1 MALFVPKVSL
11 KVDLTE
17 NRDFSKQQDIGTI
30 VIRPD
35 IMSSVTSLRENGMMT
50 NEEYFLISKYENIF
64 GRKHVHINKAE
75 SIFNKEEKFE
85 EEMRKNCQRCGKL
98 LRIPWKRKHDLCLD
112 CDYELE
118 RQERCEIPWKEI
130 KRRNTPEDDRDVL
143 RLR

>member
-17 NRDFSKQQDIGTI
+17 NRDFSKQLYISN
-30 VIRPD
+30 VIISPE
-35 IMSSVTSLRENGMMT
+35 IMSSIISLRENDMMT

-64 GRKHVHINKAE
+64 GRKHVHVNRAE

-85 EEMRKNCQRCGKL
+85 EEMRQHCQRCGKL
-98 LRIPWKRKHDLCLD
+98 LRIPWKRKHDLCID

-118 RQERCEIPWKEI
+118 RQERYEIPWKEI
-130 KRRNTPEDDRDVL
+130 KARNIPEDDRDVL

>member
-1 MALFVPKVSL
+1 MAIFVPKVSL

-17 NRDFSKQQDIGTI
+17 NRDFSKQLDISN
-30 VIRPD
+30 VIISPE
-35 IMSSVTSLRENGMMT
+35 IMSSVISLRENDMMT

-64 GRKHVHINKAE
+64 GRKHVHINRAE

-85 EEMRKNCQRCGKL
+85 EEMRQHCQRCGKL
-98 LRIPWKRKHDLCLD
+98 LRIPWKRKHDLCID

-130 KRRNTPEDDRDVL
+130 KARNIPEDDRDVL

>member
-30 VIRPD
+30 VISPG
-35 IMSSVTSLRENGMMT
+35 IMSSVISLRENDMMT

-64 GRKHVHINKAE
+64 GRKHAHVNIAE
-75 SIFNKEEKFE
+75 SVFNKEEKFE
-85 EEMRKNCQRCGKL
+85 EEMRQHCQRCGKL

-130 KRRNTPEDDRDVL
+130 KRRNIHKDDRDVL

>member
-30 VIRPD
+30 VISPD

-64 GRKHVHINKAE
+64 GRKHAHVNRAE
-75 SIFNKEEKFE
+75 IIFNKEEKFE
-85 EEMRKNCQRCGKL
+85 EEMRQHCQRCGKL
-98 LRIPWKRKHDLCLD
+98 LRIPWKRKHALCVD
-112 CDYELE
+112 CNYELE
-118 RQERCEIPWKEI
+118 IQDKCKIPWKEI
-130 KRRNTPEDDRDVL
+130 KVRNIPEDDRDVL

>member
-17 NRDFSKQQDIGTI
+17 NRDFSKQLDISN
-30 VIRPD
+30 VIISPE
-35 IMSSVTSLRENGMMT
+35 IMSSVISLRENDMMT

-64 GRKHVHINKAE
+64 GRKHVHINRAE

-85 EEMRKNCQRCGKL
+85 EEMRQHCQRCGKL
-98 LRIPWKRKHDLCLD
+98 LRIPWKRKHDLCIK
-112 CDYELE
+112 CNSILE
-118 RQERCEIPWKEI
+118 NQDVFRIPWKEI
-130 KRRNTPEDDRDVL
+130 KIIENDNRDVL

>member
-30 VIRPD
+30 VISPD
-35 IMSSVTSLRENGMMT
+35 IMSSVTSLRENDMMA
-50 NEEYFLISKYENIF
+50 NEEYFLISKYEKIF
-64 GRKHVHINKAE
+64 GRKHVHVNRAE
-75 SIFNKEEKFE
+75 IIFNKEEKFE
-85 EEMRKNCQRCGKL
+85 EEMRKHCQRCGKL

-118 RQERCEIPWKEI
+118 RQERCEIPWKETKI
-130 KRRNTPEDDRDVL
+130 INISEDNRDVL

>member
-17 NRDFSKQQDIGTI
+17 NRDFSKQLYISN
-30 VIRPD
+30 VIISPE
-35 IMSSVTSLRENGMMT
+35 IMSSIISLRENDMMT
-50 NEEYFLISKYENIF
+50 NEEYFLTFKYENIF
-64 GRKHVHINKAE
+64 GKKHVHINRAE
-75 SIFNKEEKFE
+75 IIFNKEEKFE
-85 EEMRKNCQRCGKL
+85 EEMRQHCQRCGKL
-98 LRIPWKRKHDLCLD
+98 LRIPWKRKHDLCID

-130 KRRNTPEDDRDVL
+130 KARNIPEDDRDVL

>member
-30 VIRPD
+30 VISPE
-35 IMSSVTSLRENGMMT
+35 IMSSVISLRENDMMK
-50 NEEYFLISKYENIF
+50 NEEYFLIYKYENIF
-64 GRKHVHINKAE
+64 GRKHAHVNRAE
-75 SIFNKEEKFE
+75 IIFNKEEKFE
-85 EEMRKNCQRCGKL
+85 EEMRQHCQRCGKL
-98 LRIPWKRKHDLCLD
+98 LRIPWKRKHDLCLY

>member
-17 NRDFSKQQDIGTI
+17 NRDFSKQQDIGTV
-30 VIRPD
+30 VISPE
-35 IMSSVTSLRENGMMT
+35 IMSSVISLRENDMMT
-50 NEEYFLISKYENIF
+50 NEEYFIISKYENIF
-64 GRKHVHINKAE
+64 GRKHAHINKVE
-75 SIFNKEEKFE
+75 IIFNKEEKFE
-85 EEMRKNCQRCGKL
+85 EEMRQHCQRCGKL
-98 LRIPWKRKHDLCLD
+98 LRIPWKRKHDLCLN

-130 KRRNTPEDDRDVL
+130 KRRNTSEDDRDVL

>member
-17 NRDFSKQQDIGTI
+17 NRDFSKQLYISN
-30 VIRPD
+30 VIISPE
-35 IMSSVTSLRENGMMT
+35 IMSSIISLRENDMMT
-50 NEEYFLISKYENIF
+50 NEEYFLTSKYENIF
-64 GRKHVHINKAE
+64 GKKHVHINRAE

-85 EEMRKNCQRCGKL
+85 EEMRQHCQRCGKL
-98 LRIPWKRKHDLCLD
+98 LRIPWKRKHDLCID

-130 KRRNTPEDDRDVL
+130 KARNIPEDDRDVL

>member
-1 MALFVPKVSL
+1 MAIFVSKVSL

-17 NRDFSKQQDIGTI
+17 NRDFSKQLYISNAI
-30 VIRPD
+30 ISPE
-35 IMSSVTSLRENGMMT
+35 IMSSIISLRENDMMT

-64 GRKHVHINKAE
+64 GKKHVHINRAE

-85 EEMRKNCQRCGKL
+85 EEMRQHCQRCGKL
-98 LRIPWKRKHDLCLD
+98 LRIPWKRKHDLCID

-130 KRRNTPEDDRDVL
+130 KARNIPEDDRDVL

>member
-1 MALFVPKVSL
+1 MALFIPKVSL

-17 NRDFSKQQDIGTI
+17 NRDFSKQQDIRTI
-30 VIRPD
+30 VISPD
-35 IMSSVTSLRENGMMT
+35 IMSSVISLRENGMMT

-64 GRKHVHINKAE
+64 GRKHVHINRAE

-85 EEMRKNCQRCGKL
+85 EEMRQHYQRCGKL

-118 RQERCEIPWKEI
+118 RQERCEIPWKER
-130 KRRNTPEDDRDVL
+130 KTRNTPEDDRDVL

>member
-30 VIRPD
+30 VISPD
-35 IMSSVTSLRENGMMT
+35 IMSSIRILRENDMMSI
-50 NEEYFLISKYENIF
+50 EEYFLISKYENIF
-64 GRKHVHINKAE
+64 GRKHAHVNRAE
-75 SIFNKEEKFE
+75 IIFNKEEKFE
-85 EEMRKNCQRCGKL
+85 EEMRQHCQRCGKL

-118 RQERCEIPWKEI
+118 RQERCEIPWKER
-130 KRRNTPEDDRDVL
+130 KTRNTPEDDRDVL